1 MADLVH
7 FELVSPERLLV
18 SRDVYMVVVPGT
30 EGDFGVLPG
39 HAPLMSTIRPGA
51 IAIYPASMND
61 VPERIFID
69 GGFAEVSATG
79 LTILAESATPVSE
92 LDVEGAAGSAGGG
105 AHHARGRDHRR
116 RARRGRG
123 PDRQPG
129 GDAGGRGQLG
139 PGIALYRAGAACELA
154 AR

>member
-1 MADLVH
+1 LPRALASRLKRHNMADLVH

-18 SRDVYMVVVPGT
+18 SRDVYMVVVPGS

-39 HAPLMSTIRPGA
+39 HAPLMSTIRPGS

-79 LTILAESATPVSE
+79 LTILAESATPVAE
-92 LDVEGAAGSAGGG
+92 LDVEGAAGRLAE
-105 AHHARGRDHRR
+105 AR
-116 RARRGRG
+116 ASVAAATS
-123 PDRQPG
+123 
-129 GDAGGRGQLG
+129 DAER
-139 PGIALYRAGAACELA
+139 ELA
-154 AR
+154 ERRVASLEAMQAAAVN